1 MEEFVA
7 KITAWWES
15 LSDSDRK
22 ILQLS
27 SPVILILFLYL
38 VLLQPVLGHFLD
50 VKRQHQ
56 EMQESLVWLYENSAL
71 VNRMQNQCLSER
83 PQSRGSNSLSDFVQ
97 GIGRR
102 ASAEVSVRVINNRDL
117 DISINSI
124 AGARALE
131 LVQSFVCS
139 GFEIA
144 DLRVA
149 RATPEA
155 SQVELS
161 ARLSAT
167 DAIVSPV
174 TGAGQ

>member
-1 MEEFVA
+1 MEELVA
-7 KITAWWES
+7 KITTWWES

-22 ILQLS
+22 VLKLS
-27 SPVILILFLYL
+27 SPVILILFFYL
-38 VLLQPVLGHFLD
+38 VLVQPVLGHFLE
-50 VKRQHQ
+50 VKKQRQ

-71 VNRMQNQCLSER
+71 VNRMQNQCLR
-83 PQSRGSNSLSDFVQ
+83 VLPLSRGNGSLSEFVQ

-102 ASAEVSVRVINNRDL
+102 AGVEARVRVINNRDL
-117 DISINSI
+117 DISINAV

-131 LVQSFVCS
+131 LVQSYVCA

-144 DLRVA
+144 NLRVV

-155 SQVELS
+155 AQVELS

-167 DAIVSPV
+167 DAIVSPAA
-174 TGAGQ
+174 GAGQ